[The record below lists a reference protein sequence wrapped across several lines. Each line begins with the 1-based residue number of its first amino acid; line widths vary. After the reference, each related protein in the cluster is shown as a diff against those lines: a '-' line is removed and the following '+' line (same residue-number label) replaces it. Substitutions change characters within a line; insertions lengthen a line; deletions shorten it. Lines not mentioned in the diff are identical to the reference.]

1 MKAELTQQEIES
13 ISKELAKEMYK
24 ISRNEGAYAEIDRM
38 SEAYTKRILEHYNP
52 IINAKIDSEKFLAPI
67 VMSIIE
73 KNGLLEKIIKP
84 MVYEVFNSDNFKK
97 ISIDLLRRRIE
108 RLEEEL
114 EKGYEE
120 D

>member
-24 ISRNEGAYAEIDRM
+24 ISRNEGAYAEIDKM

-67 VMSIIE
+67 VMSILE
-73 KNGLLEKIIKP
+73 KNDLLGKIIKP
-84 MVYEVFNSDNFKK
+84 MIYEVFNSDSFKK

-108 RLEEEL
+108 KLEKELYKEEE
-114 EKGYEE
+114 